1 MYIQW
6 ELQVNKKEKKVIIL
20 ILILAIITLCS
31 VIITSTVKTTNKLS
45 KITDLETLRALSY
58 GQITDNDT
66 YVEGCKNLEF
76 SAFFTRDLDGDGN
89 AEKMKGTSKYING
102 SDKLYIDLNALAG
115 GRLEN
120 GEITINGNNFNYSL
134 NMVKDSVLKYSY
146 ISNNVRAISL
156 NNLESGTQKLIYGDI
171 LANIGSDTNNY
182 TRTDNTVTL
191 KGVYVAEGGTKT
203 NVNKTINIAV
213 DWYGTTN
220 TSIEKQYFSFNYADL
235 KDNDLKFDLKTN
247 ELANQL
253 LLKETGVT
261 LTKPIKQ

>member
-1 MYIQW
+1 MQ
-6 ELQVNKKEKKVIIL
+6 LNKKEKKVIIL
-20 ILILAIITLCS
+20 TLILAIITLCS
-31 VIITSTVKTTNKLS
+31 VIITSTIKTTNKLS
-45 KITDLETLRALSY
+45 KITDPETLRALSY
-58 GQITDNDT
+58 GKITDNDT

-102 SDKLYIDLNALAG
+102 SDKLYIDLNVLAG

-146 ISNNVRAISL
+146 ISNNVRTISL

-191 KGVYVAEGGTKT
+191 KGVYVAEDGTKT
-203 NVNKTINIAV
+203 RTIRRRRCCLRRR
-213 DWYGTTN
+213 
-220 TSIEKQYFSFNYADL
+220 SFSRAARRSR
-235 KDNDLKFDLKTN
+235 T
-247 ELANQL
+247 AM
-253 LLKETGVT
+253 GS
-261 LTKPIKQ
+261 

>member
-1 MYIQW
+1 M
-6 ELQVNKKEKKVIIL
+6 NKKEKKVIIL

-102 SDKLYIDLNALAG
+102 SDKLYIDLNVLAG

-146 ISNNVRAISL
+146 ISNNVRTISL
-156 NNLESGTQKLIYGDI
+156 KNLESGTQKLIYGDI

-191 KGVYVAEGGTKT
+191 KGVYVAEDGTKT
-203 NVNKTINIAV
+203 NVNKTINIEV